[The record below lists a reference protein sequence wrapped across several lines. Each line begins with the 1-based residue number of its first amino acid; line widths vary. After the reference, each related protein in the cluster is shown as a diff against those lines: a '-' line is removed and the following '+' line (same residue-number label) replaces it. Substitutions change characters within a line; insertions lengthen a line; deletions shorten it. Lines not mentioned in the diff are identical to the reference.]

1 MFKTTIFERKYPI
14 DSLEEFYLNKLFDY
28 YKKNGSYSIL
38 RLEDENNIMVIKYF
52 QLIDNIGGLSSLTE
66 DNYHVGFIDIDDY
79 KLNKLIKNL
88 KRIQKEFKLSTFY
101 ILQSS
106 NKSYHAICLD
116 KHSLGFWIDVLR
128 SFDNKNTL
136 QYQRFALNR
145 GRFVLRITEK
155 GDKEKPILINKIIGI
170 SKSFKSKAHY
180 NFLKVRYGITDYG
193 IFDSYT
199 KIMIENYQ
207 TVVKNG

>member
-14 DSLEEFYLNKLFDY
+14 DSLEEFYLNKLFDH
-28 YKKNGSYSIL
+28 YKKKESYSIL
-38 RLEDENNIMVIKYF
+38 RLEDKNDIMVIKYF
-52 QLIDNIGGLSSLTE
+52 KLMDNIGGLSSLTE
-66 DNYHVGFIDIDDY
+66 DGYHVGFIDIDDY
-79 KLNKLIKNL
+79 NIEKLIEKL
-88 KRIQKEFKLSTFY
+88 LRIQEEFKLSTFY

-128 SFDNKNTL
+128 SFDNKMTL
-136 QYQRFALNR
+136 QYQRFAITR

-155 GDKEKPILINKIIGI
+155 GDKEKPILIKKVLGF
-170 SKSFKSKAHY
+170 SKSFKSNAHY
-180 NFLKVRYGITDYG
+180 NFLKVRYGIEDFG

-207 TVVKNG
+207 TVVKK